1 MIARALADK
10 LVSMAKQF
18 PVLSVTGPRQSGKS
32 TLVQNVFPDYRY
44 VSLEDTDTRAL
55 AQDDPRSF
63 LEHYD
68 EHVIIDE
75 AQRVPELFSYMQGV
89 VDRRGMPGQYVISGS
104 QNFLLMKN
112 VSQSLAGRVAIM
124 HLPPLSYAEL
134 AEAGMT
140 PPSIDDFLYK
150 GGYPRIHAWGIDP
163 VDFFPSYVATYIERD
178 VRNELGVRKLAEFG
192 TFLSLCAARTGE
204 ILNIDSLA
212 SDCGINVETA
222 RSWLSALE
230 QSFIVFRLQPY
241 YRNYGKRLIK
251 SPKLYFYDTGL
262 AANLLGI
269 ESPDHLFGDQH
280 RGSLYENAVVSEVV
294 KGYYALGRQP
304 KLFYWRDNSKN
315 EIDLIV
321 EKGGQPA
328 RIIEVKSSA
337 TYKPDAFSVIDKLG
351 DTMGV
356 KTDERFVV
364 YGGQEAFETHHGS
377 VIGLGDLG
385 RLVC

>member
-1 MIARALADK
+1 MIARTLADK

-44 VSLEDTDTRAL
+44 VSLEDADVRAF

-63 LEHYD
+63 LEHYNK
-68 EHVIIDE
+68 HVVIDE

-89 VDRRGMPGQYVISGS
+89 IDRQGTPGQYVISGS

-112 VSQSLAGRVAIM
+112 VSQSLAGRVAVM

-134 AEAGMT
+134 ASANMV
-140 PPSIDDFLYK
+140 PRNVDDFLYK

-163 VDFFPSYVATYIERD
+163 IDFFPSYVATYVERD
-178 VRNELGVRKLAEFG
+178 VRDELGVRKIAEFS
-192 TFLSLCAARTGE
+192 TFLSLCATRIGE
-204 ILNIDSLA
+204 VLSIDGLA
-212 SDCGINVETA
+212 NDCGISTDTA
-222 RSWLSALE
+222 KSWLSVLE
-230 QSFIVFRLQPY
+230 QSFVVFRLQPY
-241 YRNYGKRLIK
+241 HRNYGKRLIK

-269 ESPDHLFGDQH
+269 ESPEQIFGNPH
-280 RGSLYENAVVSEVV
+280 RGSLYENAVVSEVI

-304 KLFYWRDNSKN
+304 KLFYWRDSSKN

-328 RIIEVKSSA
+328 RIIEIKSSA
-337 TYKPDAFSVIDKLG
+337 TYKPNAFSVIDKLG
-351 DTMGV
+351 DTMDVETGG
-356 KTDERFVV
+356 RFVV
-364 YGGQEAFETHHGS
+364 YGGGETLETRHGTA
-377 VIGLGDLG
+377 IGLADLG